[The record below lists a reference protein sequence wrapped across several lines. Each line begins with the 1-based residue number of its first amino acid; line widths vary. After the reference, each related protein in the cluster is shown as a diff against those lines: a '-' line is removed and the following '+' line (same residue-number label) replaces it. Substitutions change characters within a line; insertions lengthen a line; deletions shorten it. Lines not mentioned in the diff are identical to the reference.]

1 MNWIQLTQDSQ
12 LKQLTQD
19 SFEKMQLIFKH
30 SSRCSISSMVLSR
43 FESSNLESD
52 YSAYFL
58 DLLSYRQLSN
68 EISNV
73 FNVKHESPQLLVI
86 KNGKCHAHASHSL
99 INQLNLSE

>member
-12 LKQLTQD
+12 LEKLKKD

-30 SSRCSISSMVLSR
+30 STRCSISQMILSR
-43 FESSNLESD
+43 FESSNQDSE

-58 DLLSYRQLSN
+58 DLLSFRT
-68 EISNV
+68 ISNV
-73 FNVKHESPQLLVI
+73 ITIEFDVRHESPQLLVI
-86 KNGKCHAHASHSL
+86 KDGKCHAHASHSF